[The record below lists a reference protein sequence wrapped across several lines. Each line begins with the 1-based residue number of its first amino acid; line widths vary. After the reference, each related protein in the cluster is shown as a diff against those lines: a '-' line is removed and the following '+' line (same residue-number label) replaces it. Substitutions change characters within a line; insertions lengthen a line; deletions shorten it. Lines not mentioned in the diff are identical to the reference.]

1 MLMFTQ
7 GKKGAPMKLR
17 HLMAP
22 VVALALLSGCT
33 VVTPAVTEPDTA
45 PVNGDS
51 STMSRAPIRLENGT
65 VVATGE
71 LVSVDNLTSGDV
83 SIVAAAGGEFR
94 LEVDSFVSPP
104 GTDLIANLTAEPFT
118 EASYCDGGFMALVLG
133 NFTPA
138 DSVAID
144 IPFGDITLGNPDF
157 LDSLVI
163 TLNGRDAPRT
173 GCFGSVVATAELNWT
188 MPDLRPELAVTDS
201 GPTGGASG
209 PVTEGDNGIGS
220 YEVVDGDVLDEIA
233 ARFGI
238 SVLDL
243 MYLNPARDKGQQ
255 RLAFAGEIFN
265 LDKAGR

>member
-1 MLMFTQ
+1 
-7 GKKGAPMKLR
+7 MKLR
-17 HLMAP
+17 HLIAP

-45 PVNGDS
+45 PVNGES
-51 STMSRAPIRLENGT
+51 STMSRAPIRLDNGT

-83 SIVAAAGGEFR
+83 SIVAVAGGEFQ
-94 LEVDSFVSPP
+94 LEVDNFVSPP
-104 GTDLIANLTAEPFT
+104 GTDLIANLSAEPFT
-118 EASYCDGGFMALVLG
+118 EAAYCDGGFMMLML
-133 NFTPA
+133 NDFSPA
-138 DSVAID
+138 TSVSTD
-144 IPFGDITLGNPDF
+144 IPFGEITLGNPDF

-163 TLNGRDAPRT
+163 TLNDPDAPRT
-173 GCFGSVVATAELNWT
+173 GCFYSVLATAEVNWT
-188 MPDLRPELAVTDS
+188 MPDLRPDLAVKDS

-209 PVTEGDNGIGS
+209 PVTEGDHGIGS
-220 YEVVDGDVLDEIA
+220 YEVVDGGDVLDEIA

>member
-1 MLMFTQ
+1 
-7 GKKGAPMKLR
+7 MKLR
-17 HLMAP
+17 HLLVA

-33 VVTPAVTEPDTA
+33 VVTPAAPEPDTA
-45 PVNGDS
+45 PPSGES
-51 STMSRAPIRLENGT
+51 STLSRAPLRLANGS

-83 SIVAAAGGEFR
+83 SIVAAARGEFR
-94 LEVDSFVSPP
+94 LEVEDFVSPP
-104 GTDLIANLTAEPFT
+104 GPDLIANLSAEPFT
-118 EASYCDGGFMALVLG
+118 EAAYCDGGFMMLVL
-133 NFTPA
+133 NDFTPA
-138 DSVAID
+138 TSVTTD
-144 IPFGDITLGNPDF
+144 IPFGEITLGNPDF

-163 TLNGRDAPRT
+163 TLNDANAPRT
-173 GCFGSVVATAELNWT
+173 GCFYSVLATAELSWT
-188 MPDLRPELAVTDS
+188 MPDLRPDIAVKDS

-209 PVTEGDNGIGS
+209 PVTEGDNGIGG
-220 YEVVDGDVLDEIA
+220 YEVVEIA